1 MDATA
6 RSQIAGRAGV
16 PHPCVAARGRPGN
29 FALRLSMLECWT
41 LGLSLFLLSG
51 GIFVLLM
58 STPDGGLPAENR
70 NFLQLLNIPVY
81 AAALLTLA
89 RRPQTFLLALR
100 RNLPFALLL
109 ALPFLSVLWSVSPGI
124 TLKRAIGLALSM
136 LLAYALAIRF
146 TPRQLLILVSL
157 VLGSCMVL
165 SLAMLVVAPHLALM
179 PTGPELRG
187 VFSHKNVLGWN
198 AALALIATVA
208 LAADTRADLR
218 GVGFAL
224 TAASA
229 ACLLLSQ
236 SATSL
241 GVAVS
246 AVPLVLFYSNL
257 ARADAVG
264 RLLLIVLAFLA
275 TMALLLSFDLIVA
288 PLLESAGKD
297 ATLTG
302 RVPLWHLVDQRISER
317 LMLGFGYQTF
327 WTEGNGDAW
336 QIWSKIGWMAP
347 HAHNGYRDSMLSVGL
362 VGTLVL
368 ALVLFRA
375 VRQGATLHCRQPE
388 AGWAWLN
395 VLVGA
400 FLVMNLTESL
410 LLAQNSLLYTLFA
423 TAVLQFSLNSR
434 R

>member
-16 PHPCVAARGRPGN
+16 PRPSVAARGRPGN

-58 STPDGGLPAENR
+58 STPDGGVPAENR
-70 NFLQLLNIPVY
+70 KFLQMLNLPVY

-124 TLKRAIGLALSM
+124 TLKRAIGFALSM
-136 LLAYALAIRF
+136 LFAYALAIRF
-146 TPRQLLILVSL
+146 GPRQLLVLVAL
-157 VLGSCMVL
+157 VMGGSMVL
-165 SLAMLVVAPHLALM
+165 SLAIIAVPHLAFM
-179 PTGPELRG
+179 PETGELRG
-187 VFSHKNVLGWN
+187 IFNHKNLLGWN
-198 AALALIATVA
+198 AALALIVSAA
-208 LAADTRADLR
+208 LASDRQAGLQLLGLGLA
-218 GVGFAL
+218 
-224 TAASA
+224 AASA
-229 ACLLLSQ
+229 ACLILSQ

-241 GVAVS
+241 GVVVC
-246 AVPLVLFYSNL
+246 AVPLTLFYRNL
-257 ARADAVG
+257 ARADGVG
-264 RLLLIVLAFLA
+264 RLLLIVIAFLA

-302 RVPLWHLVDQRISER
+302 RVPLWHLVDQRIAER
-317 LMLGFGYQTF
+317 LPLGYGYQSF

-336 QIWSKIGWMAP
+336 VIWSKIGWMAP
-347 HAHNGYRDSMLSVGL
+347 HAHNGYRETLLNFGL
-362 VGTLVL
+362 AGGMVL
-368 ALVLFRA
+368 AFVVFRA
-375 VRQGATLHCRQPE
+375 IRQGAALHCRQPE

-400 FLVMNLTESL
+400 FLIMNLTESL
-410 LLAQNSLLYTLFA
+410 MLAQNSLLFTLFA
-423 TAVLQFSLNSR
+423 AAIISFSLGR
-434 R
+434 TR

>member
-6 RSQIAGRAGV
+6 RNQIAGRAGV
-16 PHPCVAARGRPGN
+16 PRPSVAARGRPGN

-58 STPDGGLPAENR
+58 STPDGGVPAENR
-70 NFLQLLNIPVY
+70 KFLQLLNLPVY

-124 TLKRAIGLALSM
+124 TLKRAIGFALSM
-136 LLAYALAIRF
+136 LFAYALAIRF
-146 TPRQLLILVSL
+146 GPRQLLVLVAL
-157 VLGSCMVL
+157 VMGGSMVL
-165 SLAMLVVAPHLALM
+165 SLAIIAVPHLAFM
-179 PTGPELRG
+179 PETGELRG
-187 VFSHKNVLGWN
+187 IFNHKNLLGWN
-198 AALALIATVA
+198 AALALIVSAA
-208 LAADTRADLR
+208 LASDRQAGLQLLGLGLA
-218 GVGFAL
+218 
-224 TAASA
+224 AASA
-229 ACLLLSQ
+229 ACLILSQ

-241 GVAVS
+241 GVVVC
-246 AVPLVLFYSNL
+246 AVPLALFYRNL
-257 ARADAVG
+257 ARADGVG
-264 RLLLIVLAFLA
+264 RLLLIVIALLA

-302 RVPLWHLVDQRISER
+302 RVPLWHLVDQRIAER
-317 LMLGFGYQTF
+317 LPLGYGYQSF

-336 QIWSKIGWMAP
+336 VIWSKIGWMAP
-347 HAHNGYRDSMLSVGL
+347 HAHNGYRETLLNFGL
-362 VGTLVL
+362 AGAMVL
-368 ALVLFRA
+368 AFVVFRA
-375 VRQGATLHCRQPE
+375 IRQGAALHCRQPE

-400 FLVMNLTESL
+400 FLIMNLTESL
-410 LLAQNSLLYTLFA
+410 MLAQNSLLFTLFA
-423 TAVLQFSLNSR
+423 AAIISFSLGR
-434 R
+434 PR